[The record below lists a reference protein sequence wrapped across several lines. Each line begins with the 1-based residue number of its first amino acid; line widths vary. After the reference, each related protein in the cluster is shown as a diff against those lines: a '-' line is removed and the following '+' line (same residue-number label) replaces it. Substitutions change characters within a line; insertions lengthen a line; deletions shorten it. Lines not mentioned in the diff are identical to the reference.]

1 MSQASTTGALPLE
14 GRRDEDLPGHWLL
27 ARMGKRVL
35 RPGGLELTEQM
46 LADADLADA
55 DVVELAPGLGKTATE
70 ILSRNPKSYVGIEAD
85 PQAVALTS
93 AAIAGRGAVHE
104 AEAEAT
110 GLADDSADAVVG
122 EAMLTMQTDRGKTE
136 IINEAFRVLRPGG
149 RYAIHELALH
159 PDTLPDEAKT
169 EIRKALARSIK
180 VNARPLTEREWRTIL
195 EDAGFVVEKVG
206 FAPMALLETRRVI
219 ADEGIVGTLKIVVN
233 VLRNGAARKRI
244 LAMRSVFNKYQHEM
258 AAIELIARKPK

>member
-93 AAIAGRGAVHE
+93 AAIAGRGAVHK